1 MIVSKWDLHWSVK
14 FPQLLAA
21 SLTLLFDSYHVLV
34 RYTFIGEVLNGWRA
48 PARSMPSGVHS
59 PSHARKSAPAE
70 AHRIRWR
77 SGA

>member
-34 RYTFIGEVLNGWRA
+34 RYTFIGEVLKAHAIRC
-48 PARSMPSGVHS
+48 PQSIARPEIS
-59 PSHARKSAPAE
+59 PC
-70 AHRIRWR
+70 R
-77 SGA
+77 ST